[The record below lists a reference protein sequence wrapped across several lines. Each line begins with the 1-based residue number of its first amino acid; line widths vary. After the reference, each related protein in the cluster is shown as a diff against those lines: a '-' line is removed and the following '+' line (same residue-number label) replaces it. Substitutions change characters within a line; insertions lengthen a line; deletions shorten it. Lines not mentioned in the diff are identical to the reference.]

1 MIHVTTVI
9 SKQHWPEHGPENT
22 GSWRV
27 QSCMIDFGAERE
39 PLTMSSDFVYI
50 SPEYA
55 HEDMKQQALEKI
67 RSEGYTES
75 EADIVWRLHMI
86 G

>member
-1 MIHVTTVI
+1 MIQVTTVV
-9 SKQHWPEHGPENT
+9 SKQHGPERSGDTT

-27 QSCMIDFGAERE
+27 QSCRVDFGAERE
-39 PLTMSSDFVYI
+39 PLNVSSHFVYI

-55 HEDMKQQALEKI
+55 HEDMKEQALEKL
-67 RSEGYTES
+67 RSEGYAVS